1 MRRAPLREPYAGAS
15 GTAPEHV
22 GTPETVAGK
31 KHRRK
36 RRRSRRNA

>member
-1 MRRAPLREPYAGAS
+1 MRRAPLREPYAGSS

-22 GTPETVAGK
+22 GTPETVAGR

-36 RRRSRRNA
+36 RRRTRRNA